1 MNKNEH
7 ILTILEKLLEV
18 SKISRKGYIDAAE
31 QVKDPSLQLYFT
43 QFAQQRA
50 QFVEEFTSLIV
61 RFGGSPADAKSF
73 GGTMMRAWMDFKS
86 GLIGDDT
93 NGILD
98 QCLKEEQTTLIEFE
112 NSLKEELPEDIKAV
126 ILEKDL
132 EVKNTYD
139 KLRDLKTEFLKTP

>member
-18 SKISRKGYIDAAE
+18 SRISHKGYTDAAE
-31 QVKDPSLQLYFT
+31 QVLDPSLQLYFT
-43 QFAQQRA
+43 QFAQRRA
-50 QFVEEFTSLIV
+50 QFVEEFTLLIEKY
-61 RFGGSPADAKSF
+61 GGSPADAKSF
-73 GGTMMRAWMDFKS
+73 SGTMMRAWMEFKS
-86 GLIGDDT
+86 GLIGNDT

-112 NSLKEELPEDIKAV
+112 NSVKEDLPDDIKV
-126 ILEKDL
+126 VVHEKDL

-139 KLRDLKTEFLKTP
+139 KLRDLKAEFLKTS